1 MFMPTGIFNE
11 YKAIGGHV
19 ELKEVKEW
27 IALLEK
33 SSLKKLHW
41 KQGDSELSL
50 EKGNEG
56 ELFFEKPAMA
66 LSQHGEK
73 IASALPSSAKQ
84 ESKGT
89 FITSPM
95 VGTFYSTPAPDKPP
109 FVKKG
114 DRVSKDQIVCIVEAM
129 KVMNEVKAGVNGT
142 IVEVLCDHAQPVEF
156 GTKLFR
162 VE

>member
-1 MFMPTGIFNE
+1 MD
-11 YKAIGGHV
+11 
-19 ELKEVKEW
+19 LKEVKEW

-33 SSLKKLHW
+33 SSLKKLQW
-41 KQGDSELSL
+41 KEGDRELLL
-50 EKGNEG
+50 EKGVEG
-56 ELFFEKPAMA
+56 EVVFEKKKPPSQKEEVVIPA
-66 LSQHGEK
+66 
-73 IASALPSSAKQ
+73 SSGKAP
-84 ESKGT
+84 EVKGT

-114 DRVSKDQIVCIVEAM
+114 DRINKDQIVCIVEAM

-142 IVEVLCDHAQPVEF
+142 IVEILCDHAQPVEF

>member
-1 MFMPTGIFNE
+1 MDIFKESNRQ
-11 YKAIGGHV
+11 GDLV
-19 ELKEVKEW
+19 DLKEVKEW

-33 SSLKKLHW
+33 SSLKKLQW
-41 KQGDSELSL
+41 KKGDLELLL
-50 EKGNEG
+50 EKGSENERI
-56 ELFFEKPAMA
+56 FEKP
-66 LSQHGEK
+66 SVVVSHHGEK
-73 IASALPSSAKQ
+73 TIASDVSVGKP
-84 ESKGT
+84 EVKGT

-95 VGTFYSTPAPDKPP
+95 VGTYYSTPAPDKPP

>member
-1 MFMPTGIFNE
+1 
-11 YKAIGGHV
+11 V

-27 IALLEK
+27 IGLFEK
-33 SSLKKLHW
+33 SSLRKLQIKK
-41 KQGDSELSL
+41 GDSELLL
-50 EKGNEG
+50 EKGNELG
-56 ELFFEKPAMA
+56 GIGDKTRQEAH
-66 LSQHGEK
+66 SEK
-73 IASALPSSAKQ
+73 IAQVLAPSVPPEAKG
-84 ESKGT
+84 S

-114 DRVSKDQIVCIVEAM
+114 DRVTKDTIVCIVEAM

-162 VE
+162 IEASAPS